1 MAQLPTPWEGILL
14 THFIVSRDVDRSQR
28 FYTEVLG
35 GETVFH
41 GNSSKGRALDC
52 GSGERVDNHQRG
64 WPDGRQ
70 ANGHARY
77 PVRP

>member
-35 GETVFH
+35 RETVFH
-41 GNSSKGRALDC
+41 GT
-52 GSGERVDNHQRG
+52 
-64 WPDGRQ
+64 
-70 ANGHARY
+70 
-77 PVRP
+77 RPRESPRLWLLQTGG